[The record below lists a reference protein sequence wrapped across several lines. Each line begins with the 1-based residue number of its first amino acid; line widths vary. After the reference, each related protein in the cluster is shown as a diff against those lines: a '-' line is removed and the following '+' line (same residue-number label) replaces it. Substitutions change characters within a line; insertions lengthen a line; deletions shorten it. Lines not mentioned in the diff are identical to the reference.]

1 MCMENTYKNEVL
13 SGDSMRDINVTK
25 YRKLLY
31 NIQYFCS
38 HAKWLLYKDFG
49 NQGGMTD
56 FQRGFINGKHAAYNE
71 VLRELDECNRDAE
84 HDWNNVTCREER

>member
-1 MCMENTYKNEVL
+1 
-13 SGDSMRDINVTK
+13 MRDINVTK

-31 NIQYFCS
+31 DIQYFCS
-38 HAKWLLYKDFG
+38 RAKWSLYKDFG

-71 VLRELDECNRDAE
+71 VLRKLEESVRYADY
-84 HDWNNVTCREER
+84 DWNRVSFREEK